1 MTMQRYNLYTRKFF
15 KRPFLLLISMVF
27 VVLFATAQN
36 WSCTNKSKTEIKATT
51 LANGQQPEE
60 DDWWLPA
67 TVTKTTNC
75 GFIENTFQ
83 QHLSWKQLNPAEGV
97 YDFSLLDQLQSQN
110 IDFWIMPY
118 FADSMYFPNWVAQKY
133 HLPTYQ
139 FPMADYDDG
148 SGHPHTYVPGF
159 GNDRSPA
166 VMYPIWDPGVVH
178 ELSILLTALANHNA
192 IKSDHFKYIYVPGA
206 WRWSEW
212 STEFVDQMKSSGT
225 TKEEYLNDMYKLLDA
240 FANAFSLN
248 TSKLVFTGYNEWE
261 YMGDTDWSNF
271 LARKISKYAISKNMG
286 ARHGFT
292 ENFNCNLSD
301 LPDWGLALKMI
312 NGRYYSVPYDT
323 VPLIQNQNNWF
334 STENECF
341 GGCDGEKAEEVAK
354 YYNWK
359 MSNLKALQLRMKQV
373 LPNMQLLYAYPA
385 FKQYVE
391 NTLGKNVNNSPDVWT
406 CLRSWNDWV
415 VDPPFGLNGRTIVH
429 NWERWLYQRDVSPE
443 GLTEDTYKALDFMFH
458 DNEPVFEAKK
468 TQHEK
473 GSDYIYFNID
483 DHFVNGY
490 QGSYM
495 IKITYLDNFS
505 GSWYLQY
512 QSANNLYKNSE
523 AIHNVGDNGWK
534 TISLTIN
541 DAVFAN
547 GQNQGNDFR
556 IYNGG
561 KSDISVRFVRVI
573 KLN

>member
-1 MTMQRYNLYTRKFF
+1 
-15 KRPFLLLISMVF
+15 
-27 VVLFATAQN
+27 
-36 WSCTNKSKTEIKATT
+36 
-51 LANGQQPEE
+51 
-60 DDWWLPA
+60 
-67 TVTKTTNC
+67 
-75 GFIENTFQ
+75 
-83 QHLSWKQLNPAEGV
+83 
-97 YDFSLLDQLQSQN
+97 
-110 IDFWIMPY
+110 
-118 FADSMYFPNWVAQKY
+118 
-133 HLPTYQ
+133 
-139 FPMADYDDG
+139 
-148 SGHPHTYVPGF
+148 
-159 GNDRSPA
+159 
-166 VMYPIWDPGVVH
+166 
-178 ELSILLTALANHNA
+178 
-192 IKSDHFKYIYVPGA
+192 
-206 WRWSEW
+206 
-212 STEFVDQMKSSGT
+212 
-225 TKEEYLNDMYKLLDA
+225 
-240 FANAFSLN
+240 
-248 TSKLVFTGYNEWE
+248 
-261 YMGDTDWSNF
+261 
-271 LARKISKYAISKNMG
+271 
-286 ARHGFT
+286 
-292 ENFNCNLSD
+292 
-301 LPDWGLALKMI
+301 MI

-354 YYNWK
+354 YYNLK

-523 AIHNVGDNGWK
+523 AIHNVGYNGWK